1 MIPEMISLPKYV
13 PPAATVR
20 MLIAQH
26 ARDQPDA
33 VFAMFPETQSVL
45 TYKQLE
51 QEVQQYAAQF
61 YAMGLV
67 HGDTVSFMMGNG
79 RSALALF
86 LGALY
91 TGLIV
96 SPLNPAAGPEQITYV
111 LDHSDTKLVF
121 VSPKYKSVIDEAQS
135 AFAKPIPVVDCG
147 EDDGPEWPRPAVNAF
162 KLMPIL
168 PTSDGL
174 LMYTSG
180 TTGRPK
186 GVVLTHENLLAGG
199 MNTAVAHELTSADRA
214 LCVLP
219 LCHINAQCVTV
230 MAPLVSGGSVVLPHG
245 FSATRFWHWV
255 TESHC
260 SWFSVVPTI
269 ISYLMHQPMVGQ
281 KELIESAPVKI
292 RFGRSASAA
301 LPPALHAG
309 FEEKFA
315 VPIVETMGLTET
327 AAQIL
332 SNPMAPKANKYGS
345 PGVAFGTNI
354 KIADDAGNEVARGVE
369 GELLVQGKCV
379 MRCYYKNPQATADA
393 IDAQGWLRT
402 GDLAIM
408 DQSGFCFITG
418 RIKELIIKG
427 GENIAPREI
436 DDVLYTHP
444 AIIEAAA
451 IGIDDVHYGQ
461 EVVACVVVA
470 QGKETSES
478 ELLAFCEQKLGQL
491 KTPKH
496 IHFLSD
502 LPKGPSGKIQRLKL
516 VEQLASASA

>member
-1 MIPEMISLPKYV
+1 MNPPMMNLPKYV
-13 PPAATVR
+13 PPATTVR
-20 MLIAQH
+20 ALIAQH
-26 ARDQPDA
+26 ARTQPDA
-33 VFAMFPETQSVL
+33 VFAMFPETQAELS
-45 TYKQLE
+45 YKALE

-61 YAMGLV
+61 YALGLAQ
-67 HGDTVSFMMGNG
+67 GDTVSYMMGNG
-79 RSALALF
+79 RSALVLF
-86 LGALY
+86 LSALY
-91 TGLIV
+91 AGLIV

-111 LDHSDTKLVF
+111 LQHSDTKLVF
-121 VSPKYKSVIDEAQS
+121 VSPNFKAVVDQAQS
-135 AFAKPIPVVDCG
+135 ASAIAIPTVECDEDCG
-147 EDDGPEWPRPAVNAF
+147 PVWPQASVSAI
-162 KLMPIL
+162 KLVPIE

-199 MNTAVAHELTSADRA
+199 MNTAVAHELTSTDRA

-230 MAPLVSGGSVVLPHG
+230 MAPLVSGGSLVLPHG

-255 TESHC
+255 TESQC

-269 ISYLMHQPMVGQ
+269 ISYLMHQPMDGQ
-281 KELIESAPVKI
+281 KELIESAPVKV

-309 FEEKFA
+309 FEEKFS

-332 SNPMAPKANKYGS
+332 SNPMPPKANKYGS
-345 PGVAFGTNI
+345 PGVAFGTYI
-354 KIADDAGNEVARGVE
+354 KIADEAGNEVAHGVE

-379 MRCYYKNPQATADA
+379 MRCYYKNPQATAA
-393 IDAQGWLRT
+393 TIDDQGWLRT
-402 GDLAIM
+402 GDLAII
-408 DQSGFCFITG
+408 DKDGFCFITG

-444 AIIEAAA
+444 AVIEAAA

-461 EVVACVVVA
+461 EVVACVVLA
-470 QGKETSES
+470 EGKQASEVDIIN
-478 ELLAFCEQKLGQL
+478 FCQSKLGKV
-491 KTPKH
+491 KTPKQ
-496 IHFLSD
+496 IHFFHD
-502 LPKGPSGKIQRLKL
+502 LPKGPSGKVQRLKL
-516 VEQLASASA
+516 VDQVQA